1 MHADTPQ
8 LEVGTPEI
16 AERQAAL
23 ELAWVYLARA
33 DRDAQIARL
42 LEDARSRPELLDG
55 LLRARRGSRVVGAI
69 WAQLQPGSTAFLS
82 LPHVAEPEPVETAA
96 TLLHSLLDLLDRR
109 PTRLVQALLTADY
122 GEEFDLLRGG
132 GFEHYA
138 DLLYMA
144 SQERAFPDRPPPV
157 ELEFEP
163 YSDEQQPRL
172 ARIIERTYV
181 GSQDCPRLSGVRQM
195 TDVIA
200 GYKATGSFDPARW
213 FILNHAAERCR
224 LPAAGRTCPEP
235 AVGSGVRGADSRG
248 SWSRLGRGNR
258 TPCPVAGS
266 PRASWPAAAG
276 GGRSQYARD
285 RHVCGVRLF
294 GLGSSN
300 GDVAC
305 FWVVLHGITAAGC
318 GLSIGACDTGG
329 CEDACLGS
337 YGRRLQA
344 EKTGD

>member
-1 MHADTPQ
+1 VHADTPQ
-8 LEVGTPEI
+8 LEVGSPDV

-42 LEDARSRPELLDG
+42 LEDARAKPEMLDG
-55 LLRARRGSRVVGAI
+55 LLRARRGTQVVGAI

-82 LPHVAEPEPVETAA
+82 LPHVAESEPVETAA
-96 TLLHSLLDLLDRR
+96 TLLHSLLALLDRR

-144 SQERAFPDRPPPV
+144 SQERAFPDRPPAI

-195 TDVIA
+195 ADVIA

-213 FILNHAAERCR
+213 FILRHAASDIGCLLLAEHAPNRQWEVAYVG
-224 LPAAGRTCPEP
+224 LVPE
-235 AVGSGVRGADSRG
+235 AR
-248 SWSRLGRGNR
+248 GRGLGLATIRHAQWLARRSRVGRLLLAVDAANAPAIATYAASGFSAWDRR
-258 TPCPVAGS
+258 TVML
-266 PRASWPAAAG
+266 R
-276 GGRSQYARD
+276 
-285 RHVCGVRLF
+285 VF
-294 GLGSSN
+294 G
-300 GDVAC
+300 
-305 FWVVLHGITAAGC
+305 
-318 GLSIGACDTGG
+318 
-329 CEDACLGS
+329 
-337 YGRRLQA
+337 
-344 EKTGD
+344 